1 MDDSV
6 IGYSHIQLS
15 CVIPTC
21 FPKWLNQVTFPS
33 SGTQKFT
40 GLSIFLNIV
49 RKTVRLSSFAS
60 LAGVK
65 WYLLE
70 TLICISLLTKDTEHL
85 YIYLFGIP
93 IFSSRKCLFV
103 VFFCICLTDL
113 WVPFTYSRYYFV
125 CHMYNKHL
133 FPIIWIVI
141 SWFLLIYRS
150 FKF

>member
-1 MDDSV
+1 MDDAV

-21 FPKWLNQVTFPS
+21 FPKWLYQVTFPS

-40 GLSIFLNIV
+40 GLSVFLNIV

-70 TLICISLLTKDTEHL
+70 TLICISLLTKVTDHL
-85 YIYLFGIP
+85 YIYLFDIP
-93 IFSSRKCLFV
+93 IFSSKKCLFV
-103 VFFCICLTDL
+103 GVFF
-113 WVPFTYSRYYFV
+113 VFV
-125 CHMYNKHL
+125 
-133 FPIIWIVI
+133 
-141 SWFLLIYRS
+141 LLIYEFFLHILGTTLSVICTTNTFSQLFGLS
-150 FKF
+150 FHDSFW